1 MDEAKISPSGSVG
14 AEVHKPSGSAVP
26 DRKWFVALLTHQKY
40 TDTCVDYLSKSPAT
54 ATWETYIPRKKV
66 LHTYANRTKRMVD
79 RYFIPRML
87 FISGM
92 EETVAYEH
100 VRHNPYIELF
110 LPERAMPRTTAGRLK
125 LAQVPDR
132 DIQRLRQAIAGIVSE
147 DDIELTKEKLT
158 SDSVIEVRDGELAGL
173 FGNYV
178 QDADNHFLCFAL
190 GRLGNVKVK
199 VDIKR
204 CTLHKQ

>member
-1 MDEAKISPSGSVG
+1 MDESVISPSGSVG
-14 AEVHKPSGSAVP
+14 ATLHKPSGSAVP
-26 DRKWFVALLTHQKY
+26 GRQWFVALLTHQKY
-40 TDTCVDYLSKSPAT
+40 TDTCVEYLRKNPAT

-66 LHTYANRTKRMVD
+66 LHVYPNRTKRMVD

-92 EETVAYEH
+92 DENVAYEH

-132 DIQRLRQAIAGIVSE
+132 DIQRLRQAIEGIESE
-147 DDIELTKEKLT
+147 GDLELTKDTLT
-158 SDSVIEVRDGELAGL
+158 SDSVIEVRDGALAGL
-173 FGNYV
+173 YGSYV
-178 QDADNHFLCFAL
+178 QDADTHFLCFAL